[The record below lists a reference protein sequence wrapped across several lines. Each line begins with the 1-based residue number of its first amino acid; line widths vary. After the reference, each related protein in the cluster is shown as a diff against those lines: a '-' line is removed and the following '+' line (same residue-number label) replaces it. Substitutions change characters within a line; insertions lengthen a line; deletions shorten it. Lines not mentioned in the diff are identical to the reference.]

1 MSVVVNEVDVDP
13 DDVQQ
18 TLAQRLRD
26 RVLVARITRE
36 VKTEIVQLYH
46 PTQRLKDTGCS
57 IEVRVLPTNLESEVE
72 GSNPAGR

>member
-1 MSVVVNEVDVDP
+1 MLYRQVTERLTNLSVVVNEVDVDP

-36 VKTEIVQLYH
+36 VKKETVQLYH
-46 PTQRLKDTGCS
+46 PTQGLKDTGCS
-57 IEVRVLPTNLESEVE
+57 TKV
-72 GSNPAGR
+72 

>member
-1 MSVVVNEVDVDP
+1 MLYRQVTERLTNLSVVVNEVDVDP

-36 VKTEIVQLYH
+36 VKKETVQLYH
-46 PTQRLKDTGCS
+46 PTQRFNDKG
-57 IEVRVLPTNLESEVE
+57 
-72 GSNPAGR
+72 